1 MEMRLV
7 KISMDV
13 VFLQN
18 FEIPQIDLFVQREF
32 IFNIFSL
39 KSRKKKI
46 IQEERNIYI
55 YIYIFALIMP
65 IIV

>member
-39 KSRKKKI
+39 KSRKKK
-46 IQEERNIYI
+46 
-55 YIYIFALIMP
+55 
-65 IIV
+65 

>member
-1 MEMRLV
+1 MFYVHIHMCIKKKDFEINIWYMEMRLV

-39 KSRKKKI
+39 KSRKKK
-46 IQEERNIYI
+46 
-55 YIYIFALIMP
+55 
-65 IIV
+65 

>member
-1 MEMRLV
+1 MCIKKKDFEINIWYMEMRLV

-39 KSRKKKI
+39 KSRKKK
-46 IQEERNIYI
+46 
-55 YIYIFALIMP
+55 
-65 IIV
+65 